1 MPVDVKAQP
10 PEPPSRLTDEEWAI
24 WEEVTK
30 AVRPGGS
37 EILLETFCRAV
48 ATERRLATLLRQS
61 DPANDLDFTN
71 LVKSHRSESMLVAHL
86 AGRLR
91 LTARS
96 TRDRET
102 SKAAVKGPRPWGD
115 AGLS

>member
-1 MPVDVKAQP
+1 MGH
-10 PEPPSRLTDEEWAI
+10 L
-24 WEEVTK
+24 
-30 AVRPGGS
+30 GGS
-37 EILLETFCRAV
+37 HQGGAAGRQRDFAETFCRAV

-61 DPANDLDFTN
+61 DPANDLDFTD

-102 SKAAVKGPRPWGD
+102 SKAAVKGPRPWED